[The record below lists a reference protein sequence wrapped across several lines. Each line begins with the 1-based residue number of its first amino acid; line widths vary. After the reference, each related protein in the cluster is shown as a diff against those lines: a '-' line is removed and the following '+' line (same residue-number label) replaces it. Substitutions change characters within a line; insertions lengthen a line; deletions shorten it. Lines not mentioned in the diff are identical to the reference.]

1 MTLEQSI
8 NIIRQICEQVSLP
21 LAGHQQVQQALSV
34 LQEAIKPVET
44 NPEL

>member
-1 MTLEQSI
+1 MTRENAL
-8 NIIRQICEQVSLP
+8 NIVRQVCEQVSLP

-44 NPEL
+44 SYEL

>member
-1 MTLEQSI
+1 MNAEAAL
-8 NIIRQICEQVSLP
+8 NIVRQICEQVSLP